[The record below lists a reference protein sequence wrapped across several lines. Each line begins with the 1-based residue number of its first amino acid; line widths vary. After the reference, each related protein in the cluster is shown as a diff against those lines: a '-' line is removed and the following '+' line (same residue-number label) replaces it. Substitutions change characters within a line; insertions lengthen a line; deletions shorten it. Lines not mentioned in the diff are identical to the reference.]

1 MVCYMERDYIERVK
15 QELQAVTGIMTEDID
30 YLVYL
35 VLKDG
40 QYFKPID
47 VKYDK
52 ALKNEA
58 VKQVA
63 DFEEWFK
70 KL

>member
-1 MVCYMERDYIERVK
+1 MERDYIERVK
-15 QELQAVTGIMTEDID
+15 QELQAITGIMTEDID

-40 QYFKPID
+40 QYFKPMG
-47 VKYDK
+47 VTYE
-52 ALKNEA
+52 EA
-58 VKQVA
+58 AVNGAVEQVA
-63 DFEEWFK
+63 DLEEWFK